1 MPRPHEALPLAISQ
15 ARCHLISMNRTVQKL
30 TLPLQNVLL
39 SGLVAVSALAFAPT
53 AMADERTRPRDP
65 AIEVPHPRPPLL
77 GRPPSP
83 GNSEASSP
91 VRDYLYRP
99 PADSGSITDRLVP
112 PSTVRPGPRGY

>member
-1 MPRPHEALPLAISQ
+1 MMKRFEEHDGMSAQARLACGAGAMLAALVVVPLA
-15 ARCHLISMNRTVQKL
+15 V
-30 TLPLQNVLL
+30 
-39 SGLVAVSALAFAPT
+39 
-53 AMADERTRPRDP
+53 MANEQERQRHPAP

-83 GNSEASSP
+83 GNSEAGSP

-112 PSTVRPGPRGY
+112 PSTVRSAPRL

>member
-1 MPRPHEALPLAISQ
+1 
-15 ARCHLISMNRTVQKL
+15 
-30 TLPLQNVLL
+30 
-39 SGLVAVSALAFAPT
+39 
-53 AMADERTRPRDP
+53 MANEQERTRRPAP

-83 GNSEASSP
+83 GNSEAGSP

-112 PSTVRPGPRGY
+112 PSTVRPGPRGF